1 LGVCILYKHS
11 PGPFRVYI
19 GILYQ
24 TTHSRIKG
32 NMHKVTYVKT
42 FQQIEVAE
50 AEKAEEEALKAERRR
65 AILEGREPPPFKK
78 TKIEEIQEEEWEHLS
93 HGLAVLGS
101 QGRKAGEREQ
111 GGERPQRVSMF
122 S

>member
-1 LGVCILYKHS
+1 
-11 PGPFRVYI
+11 
-19 GILYQ
+19 
-24 TTHSRIKG
+24 
-32 NMHKVTYVKT
+32 MHKVTDVKKI
-42 FQQIEVAE
+42 QQIEVAE

-78 TKIEEIQEEEWEHLS
+78 TKIEEVQEEEWEHLS